1 MKRVLLIGFDPA
13 VVDFSKWPGM
23 TADKVRTG
31 IEADQARLI
40 EFGYEVKICFVDL
53 GATAENEVAQA
64 LSAESFN
71 CVLIGAGI
79 RKDDDYFLLFEKL
92 INLIHQHAPSS
103 RICFNTNPTDTAAA
117 VLRWV

>member
-1 MKRVLLIGFDPA
+1 MKRVLLIGFDPD

-23 TADKVRTG
+23 TADKVRAG
-31 IEADQARLI
+31 IEADKARLI
-40 EFGYEVKICFVDL
+40 ERGYEVKVCFVDL
-53 GATAENEVAQA
+53 GATAEKEVAQA
-64 LSAESFN
+64 LSATPFD

-79 RKDDDYFLLFEKL
+79 RKDEEHFLLFEKL
-92 INLIHQHAPSS
+92 INLIHQHAQSA